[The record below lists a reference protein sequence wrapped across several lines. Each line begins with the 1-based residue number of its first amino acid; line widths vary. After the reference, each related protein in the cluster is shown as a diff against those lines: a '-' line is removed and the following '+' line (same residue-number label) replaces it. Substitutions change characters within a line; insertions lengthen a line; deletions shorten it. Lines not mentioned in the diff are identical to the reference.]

1 MGNNPSRN
9 SSATTTPRA
18 SSSRRLFQAF
28 TNQSDAFT
36 ASGTSYGDGDLQSS
50 PESAA
55 GNGAA
60 AVKPQIPP
68 PLEYVDG
75 GQTNSIGKLYPGIPD
90 YDMNIVKKF
99 IMERRLAPFF
109 SPLDDVATVDSAME
123 AAYAKSA
130 DDNDETSVSEVTE
143 GLQNV
148 KIDGRTDG
156 KEVDLIR
163 SPDSDN
169 PMECP
174 ICFMQYPPYFNYTKC
189 CDQPICTEC
198 FIQIKRPES
207 TFEPAPCPYCQTP
220 NLSILYQSKEMLAK
234 NTSIAP
240 IITRNINESGSLKNI
255 VESPTASDS
264 KDAHIPSVVPVNTNI
279 ELLGNI
285 AEPPAENVQN
295 ISGAGDVAP
304 SAAAVSTAPS
314 ASLSRRQSNHP
325 VLTSGTAY

>member
-28 TNQSDAFT
+28 TNQSGVFT
-36 ASGTSYGDGDLQSS
+36 ASGTSYGDEDSQSS

-60 AVKPQIPP
+60 AVKPQTPP
-68 PLEYVDG
+68 LLEYVDG

-99 IMERRLAPFF
+99 IMEKRLAPFF
-109 SPLDDVATVDSAME
+109 SPLDDVASVDSAE

-130 DDNDETSVSEVTE
+130 DDNDKTSVCEVTE
-143 GLQNV
+143 GQKDVN
-148 KIDGRTDG
+148 IDGRSDG

-207 TFEPAPCPYCQTP
+207 TFDPAPCPYCQTP

-234 NTSIAP
+234 NLSISL
-240 IITRNINESGSLKNI
+240 IITRNINESVSLKNI

-264 KDAHIPSVVPVNTNI
+264 KEAPIPSVVPVNANI
-279 ELLGNI
+279 ELLKHI
-285 AEPPAENVQN
+285 AEPPAENAQN
-295 ISGAGDVAP
+295 IIGAGDAAP
-304 SAAAVSTAPS
+304 AAAVSRAPS
-314 ASLSRRQSNHP
+314 ASFSRRQSNHP
-325 VLTSGTAY
+325 VLTSGTAQ